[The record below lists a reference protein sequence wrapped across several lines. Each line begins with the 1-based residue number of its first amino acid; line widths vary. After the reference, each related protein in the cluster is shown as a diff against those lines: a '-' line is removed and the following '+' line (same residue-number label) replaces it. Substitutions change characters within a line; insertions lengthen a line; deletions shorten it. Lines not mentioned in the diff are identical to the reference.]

1 MSTKDEYLVLEDVV
15 RNTFAGSVWSH
26 KIHEKQA
33 DQYAKKYHTMET
45 INIFCA
51 SLTSAGVVGTILC
64 DEMWLKVI
72 TAVLSFVTI
81 FCSAYFKSF
90 SLQDLIDKNR
100 STAHSIIC
108 CRNDLVTLL
117 TEIRIRTG
125 TPEELTEKYKA
136 ILEKLNEAYA
146 SAPTTTK
153 NAVEEAEVALKDKE
167 EYTYSDQEIDRFLP
181 PHLRRGDN
189 KA

>member
-1 MSTKDEYLVLEDVV
+1 M
-15 RNTFAGSVWSH
+15 
-26 KIHEKQA
+26 
-33 DQYAKKYHTMET
+33 
-45 INIFCA
+45 
-51 SLTSAGVVGTILC
+51 
-64 DEMWLKVI
+64 
-72 TAVLSFVTI
+72 
-81 FCSAYFKSF
+81 
-90 SLQDLIDKNR
+90 
-100 STAHSIIC
+100 
-108 CRNDLVTLL
+108 
-117 TEIRIRTG
+117 
-125 TPEELTEKYKA
+125 TEKYKA